1 LDEGKYSYPIVRLLA
16 DKPEHESQITGIFR
30 QRPFGFDQS
39 SCLPLEAK
47 MFILQLLNESGTF
60 SATLDLLKRLESEVE
75 AEIEKLESLTGE
87 SNPLMRLLMV
97 RLGVKHL

>member
-1 LDEGKYSYPIVRLLA
+1 
-16 DKPEHESQITGIFR
+16 
-30 QRPFGFDQS
+30 
-39 SCLPLEAK
+39 

>member
-47 MFILQLLNESGTF
+47 MFILQLLNESGT
-60 SATLDLLKRLESEVE
+60 LDLLKRLESEVE